1 MIQRRKKE
9 SANLFFS
16 DALLIRIKEEVRRL
30 QRRHQLKNPT
40 TSDLSDDDN
49 PNDSRSSSVNQQQ
62 PLLTL
67 KQVNIICARLLKERD
82 EQIRE
87 EYDRVLSTKLN
98 GKQQSFFFYVLT
110 KFSFF
115 LLEQYEGF
123 VRFTQD
129 QLTRRFSELQFSC
142 TFTSSKK
149 NFSHPLSSLFFRCV
163 MIFLAFSCIYSHP
176 YRHILVLV
184 NQLLNPFVYI
194 TIIFFIF
201 YQKKTFSSSSSF
213 VCYYLCIILL
223 YVFLFMSFPSSSKV
237 VRSFCADKQRNYQ

>member
-98 GKQQSFFFYVLT
+98 GKQ
-110 KFSFF
+110 
-115 LLEQYEGF
+115 
-123 VRFTQD
+123 
-129 QLTRRFSELQFSC
+129 
-142 TFTSSKK
+142 
-149 NFSHPLSSLFFRCV
+149 
-163 MIFLAFSCIYSHP
+163 
-176 YRHILVLV
+176 
-184 NQLLNPFVYI
+184 
-194 TIIFFIF
+194 
-201 YQKKTFSSSSSF
+201 
-213 VCYYLCIILL
+213 
-223 YVFLFMSFPSSSKV
+223 
-237 VRSFCADKQRNYQ
+237 